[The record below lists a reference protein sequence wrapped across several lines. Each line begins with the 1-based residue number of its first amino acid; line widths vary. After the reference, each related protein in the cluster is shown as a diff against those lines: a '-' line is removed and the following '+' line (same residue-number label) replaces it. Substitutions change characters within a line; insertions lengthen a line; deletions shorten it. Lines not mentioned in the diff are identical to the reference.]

1 MNYNYILVTII
12 FIILDIVSGVLQAMI
27 NHTFQSHKMR
37 EGGIRK
43 LYLLVVI
50 IFGVALDY
58 SQTLVELGFNFPCLS
73 VICAYITLME
83 IMSIVE
89 NINLGFPNALPKS
102 LTKIL
107 YQAAHDQGIG
117 EEDEDNEEE

>member
-12 FIILDIVSGVLQAMI
+12 FIILDIVSGVLQSMI

-58 SQTLVELGFNFPCLS
+58 SQTLIDLGFNLPCLS
-73 VICAYITLME
+73 MICVYISLME
-83 IMSIVE
+83 IMSIIE

-107 YQAAHDQGIG
+107 YDAAHEQGVD
-117 EEDEDNEEE
+117 DEDHEEK

>member
-12 FIILDIVSGVLQAMI
+12 FIILDVVSGVIQAMI

-37 EGGIRK
+37 EGGMRK

-50 IFGVALDY
+50 IFGMALDY
-58 SQTLVELGFNFPCLS
+58 SQTLIDLGFNLPCLS
-73 VICAYITLME
+73 MICVYMSLME
-83 IMSIVE
+83 IISIIE

-107 YQAAHDQGIG
+107 YDAAHDQGIG

>member
-58 SQTLVELGFNFPCLS
+58 SQTLIDLGFNLPCLS
-73 VICAYITLME
+73 MICVYISLME
-83 IMSIVE
+83 IMSIIE

-107 YQAAHDQGIG
+107 YDAAHEQGV
-117 EEDEDNEEE
+117 EDEDNKEE

>member
-37 EGGIRK
+37 EGGMRK

-50 IFGVALDY
+50 IFGLALDY
-58 SQTLVELGFNFPCLS
+58 SQTLIDLGFNLPCLS
-73 VICAYITLME
+73 MICVYISLME
-83 IMSIVE
+83 IMSIIE

-107 YQAAHDQGIG
+107 SDTAHQQGVD
-117 EEDEDNEEE
+117 DEDHKEE

>member
-58 SQTLVELGFNFPCLS
+58 SQTLIDLGFNLPCLS
-73 VICAYITLME
+73 MICVYISLME
-83 IMSIVE
+83 IMSIIE

-107 YQAAHDQGIG
+107 YDAAHEQGVD
-117 EEDEDNEEE
+117 DEDHEEK

>member
-58 SQTLVELGFNFPCLS
+58 SQTLIDLGFNLPCLS
-73 VICAYITLME
+73 MICVYISLME
-83 IMSIVE
+83 IMSIIE

-107 YQAAHDQGIG
+107 YDAAHEQGV
-117 EEDEDNEEE
+117 EDENNKEE

>member
-58 SQTLVELGFNFPCLS
+58 SQTLIDLGFNLPCLS
-73 VICAYITLME
+73 MICVYISLME
-83 IMSIVE
+83 IMSIIE
-89 NINLGFPNALPKS
+89 NINLGFPNALPRS

-107 YQAAHDQGIG
+107 YDAAHDKGV
-117 EEDEDNEEE
+117 EDENNKEE